1 MNWKYAGSW
10 NKQDRNQTTHYHFI
24 DILKKPI
31 EIYIFIDPLC
41 PECWALEP
49 YIKKL
54 SIEYGRFFT
63 VRTVISGQ
71 ADNSRREI
79 CDKPRQLKDI
89 WEKTASRT
97 GMPCDGDIWMEN
109 PIHYPRLASIAIKAA
124 ELQGKKAG
132 KRFLRKLQ
140 EMVFL
145 EKLDIS
151 QEHVLLDVADQI
163 HLDVEEFQ
171 EDLYS
176 CSSKKALKCD
186 HKITKEMEVDDLPTM
201 VFFNESEDEAGLKI
215 SGTFPYEVYV
225 KILKQMLQKEPLPA
239 KKPKLLDF
247 ISYYHFV
254 GTKEVAVV
262 YDWSIEKA
270 EKEMKKLQLKQL
282 VEKVPVKFGCF
293 WKYAK

>member
-1 MNWKYAGSW
+1 MNWKSAGSW

-49 YIKKL
+49 FIKKL

-63 VRTVISGQ
+63 IRTVLSGQ
-71 ADNSRREI
+71 ALCANRESFE
-79 CDKPRQLKDI
+79 KPRQLKDI
-89 WEKTASRT
+89 WEKTANRT
-97 GMPCDGDIWMEN
+97 GMPCDGDIWVEN
-109 PIHYPRLASIAIKAA
+109 PIHQPRLASIAIKAA

-132 KRFLRKLQ
+132 KRFLRKMQ
-140 EMVFL
+140 EMAFL
-145 EKLDIS
+145 DKQNIT
-151 QEHVLLDVADQI
+151 QEENLLTVAKRV
-163 HLDVEEFQ
+163 HLDLDEFRN
-171 EDLYS
+171 DLYS
-176 CSSKKALKCD
+176 CSAKKALHCD
-186 HKITKEMEVDDLPTM
+186 IKITKEMEVDELPTM
-201 VFFNESEDEAGLKI
+201 VFFNESEDDAGLKI
-215 SGTFPYEVYV
+215 SGSYPYEVYV
-225 KILKQMLQKEPLPA
+225 RILKQMLQKEPLPA

-247 ISYYHFV
+247 ISHYNFV

-262 YDWSIEKA
+262 YDWSMEKA

-293 WKYAK
+293 WKYTQ